1 MIRDEENEN
10 VQFKRDS
17 NEKSNVVLT
26 SLVDDRMFTVC
37 LILNKTLSWK
47 VKKLFSDSYDDVAYM
62 KKEEIKQYMSELCS
76 VIFVDNESSSC
87 QNFKMQIKASEIA
100 CNLNTRKNSKV
111 VKKIKKLQERYVKFQ
126 NEVLLFEITS
136 QQQGIELYQMLRR
149 ELFVI
154 EQKDEL
160 ENQLNNLYEI
170 ANMHANDSLNRKV
183 MALTYVSIFLTLV
196 GLFLDQCSYDNCGWI
211 EFLICCAR
219 SAGLVGII
227 YGISIFIKKI
237 QK

>member
-1 MIRDEENEN
+1 
-10 VQFKRDS
+10 
-17 NEKSNVVLT
+17 
-26 SLVDDRMFTVC
+26 
-37 LILNKTLSWK
+37 
-47 VKKLFSDSYDDVAYM
+47 
-62 KKEEIKQYMSELCS
+62 
-76 VIFVDNESSSC
+76 
-87 QNFKMQIKASEIA
+87 
-100 CNLNTRKNSKV
+100 
-111 VKKIKKLQERYVKFQ
+111 
-126 NEVLLFEITS
+126 
-136 QQQGIELYQMLRR
+136 MLRR